1 MRPAPEENDMLLKGK
16 KALVTGGARGIGRE
30 IVLAYLRE
38 GATVYYVDMA
48 EGDSLAEYQ
57 KLAAGNG
64 EKVVFKQCNVTDEA
78 AVKAVVD
85 EMAKTEGAIDI
96 VVNNAGITRDG
107 LLMRMSTQDWDD
119 VININLKSAFLVCRA
134 VVRTMMGQRSG
145 SIINMASIV
154 GIIGNPGQFNY
165 CASKAGM
172 IGLTKSL
179 AKEVGS
185 RNVRVNAIAPGFIV
199 SPMTDKLNDEQ
210 KKVMLDQIPV
220 GRFGDPSEI
229 AKVCVFL
236 ASDLSSYV
244 TGEEIKVTGGLGM

>member
-1 MRPAPEENDMLLKGK
+1 MLLKGK
-16 KALVTGGARGIGRE
+16 KALVTGGSRGIGRE
-30 IVLAYLRE
+30 IVLAFLKE
-38 GATVYYVDMA
+38 GATVYYVDLA
-48 EGDSLAEYQ
+48 QGDSFDEYQ
-57 KLAAGNG
+57 KLAAANG
-64 EKVVFKQCNVTDEA
+64 GKAVYLNGNVTDENA
-78 AVKAVVD
+78 VNALVDEFVKA
-85 EMAKTEGAIDI
+85 EGSIDI

-119 VININLKSAFLVCRA
+119 VLNINLKSAFLVCRA
-134 VVRTMMGQRSG
+134 VIRPMIRQRGG

-154 GIIGNPGQFNY
+154 GIMGNPGQFNY

-179 AKEVGS
+179 AREVGGK
-185 RNVRVNAIAPGFIV
+185 NIRVNAIAPGFIV
-199 SPMTDKLNDEQ
+199 SPMTDKLNEEQ

-220 GRFGDPSEI
+220 SRFGEPAEV

-236 ASDLSSYV
+236 ASDLASYV

>member
-1 MRPAPEENDMLLKGK
+1 MAK
-16 KALVTGGARGIGRE
+16 TGA
-30 IVLAYLRE
+30 
-38 GATVYYVDMA
+38 
-48 EGDSLAEYQ
+48 
-57 KLAAGNG
+57 
-64 EKVVFKQCNVTDEA
+64 KVVFKQGNVTDETA
-78 AVKAVVD
+78 VNAIVDDMVKA
-85 EMAKTEGAIDI
+85 EETIDI

-134 VVRTMMGQRSG
+134 VIRPMIRQRGG

-154 GIIGNPGQFNY
+154 GIMGNPGQFNY

-179 AKEVGS
+179 AREVGGKS
-185 RNVRVNAIAPGFIV
+185 IRVNAIAPGFIV

-210 KKVMLDQIPV
+210 KKIMLDQIPM
-220 GRFGDPSEI
+220 GRFGEPAEV
-229 AKVCVFL
+229 AKLCLFL
-236 ASDLSSYV
+236 ASDLASYV

>member
-1 MRPAPEENDMLLKGK
+1 MLLQGK
-16 KALVTGGARGIGRE
+16 KALVTGGSRGIGRE

-38 GATVYYVDMA
+38 GATVYFVDIQQ
-48 EGDSLAEYQ
+48 GDSMPEYEALAKQ
-57 KLAAGNG
+57 TGA
-64 EKVVFKQCNVTDEA
+64 KVVFKQGNVTDET
-78 AVKAVVD
+78 AVNTIVD
-85 EMAKTEGAIDI
+85 EMAKAEGTIDI

-107 LLMRMSTQDWDD
+107 LLMRMATQDWDD
-119 VININLKSAFLVCRA
+119 VLNINLKSAFLICRA
-134 VVRTMMGQRSG
+134 VIRPMIRQKSG

-179 AKEVGS
+179 AREVGS
-185 RNVRVNAIAPGFIV
+185 KNIRVNAIAPGFIV

-210 KKVMLDQIPV
+210 KKVMLDQIPA
-220 GRFGDPSEI
+220 GRFGNPDEI

-236 ASDLSSYV
+236 ASDLASYV
-244 TGEEIKVTGGLGM
+244 SGEEIKVTGGLGM

>member
-1 MRPAPEENDMLLKGK
+1 MLLKGK
-16 KALVTGGARGIGRE
+16 KALVTGGSRGIGRE
-30 IVLAYLRE
+30 IVLAFLNQ
-38 GATVYYVDMA
+38 GATVYYVDLA
-48 EGDSLAEYQ
+48 QGDSFDEYQ
-57 KLAAGNG
+57 KVAAASGC
-64 EKVVFKQCNVTDEA
+64 KAVFKQGNVTDET
-78 AVKAVVD
+78 AVNAIVD
-85 EMAKTEGAIDI
+85 EMAKEEGAIDI

-119 VININLKSAFLVCRA
+119 VLNINLKSAFLVSRA
-134 VVRTMMGQRSG
+134 VIRPMIRQRSG

-154 GIIGNPGQFNY
+154 GIMGNPGQFNY

-172 IGLTKSL
+172 IGITKSL
-179 AKEVGS
+179 AREVGS
-185 RNVRVNAIAPGFIV
+185 KNIRVNAIAPGFIV

-236 ASDLSSYV
+236 GSDLSSYV

>member
-1 MRPAPEENDMLLKGK
+1 MLLQGK
-16 KALVTGGARGIGRE
+16 KALVTGGSRGIGRE

-38 GATVYYVDMA
+38 GATVYFVDIQQ
-48 EGDSLAEYQ
+48 GDSMGEYEALAN
-57 KLAAGNG
+57 KTGA
-64 EKVVFKQCNVTDEA
+64 KVVFKQGNVTDETA
-78 AVKAVVD
+78 VNTIVDDMVKA
-85 EMAKTEGAIDI
+85 EGNIDI

-107 LLMRMSTQDWDD
+107 LLMRMATQDWDD
-119 VININLKSAFLVCRA
+119 VLNINLKSAFLICRA
-134 VVRTMMGQRSG
+134 VIRPMIRQKSG

-179 AKEVGS
+179 AREVGS
-185 RNVRVNAIAPGFIV
+185 KNIRVNAIAPGFIV

-210 KKVMLDQIPV
+210 KKVMLDQIPA
-220 GRFGDPSEI
+220 GRFGNPDEI

-236 ASDLSSYV
+236 ASDLASYV
-244 TGEEIKVTGGLGM
+244 SGEEIKVTGGLGM

>member
-1 MRPAPEENDMLLKGK
+1 MLLKGK
-16 KALVTGGARGIGRE
+16 KALVTGGSRGIGRE
-30 IVLAYLRE
+30 IVLAFLKE
-38 GATVYYVDMA
+38 GATVYYVDLA
-48 EGDSLAEYQ
+48 QGDSFDEYK
-57 KLAAGNG
+57 KLAAANG
-64 EKVVFKQCNVTDEA
+64 GKAVYLNGNVTDENA
-78 AVKAVVD
+78 VNALVDEFVKA
-85 EMAKTEGAIDI
+85 EGSIDI

-119 VININLKSAFLVCRA
+119 VLNINLKSAFLVCRA
-134 VVRTMMGQRSG
+134 VIRPMIRQRGG

-154 GIIGNPGQFNY
+154 GIMGNPGQFNY

-179 AKEVGS
+179 AREVGGK
-185 RNVRVNAIAPGFIV
+185 NIRVNAIAPGFIV
-199 SPMTDKLNDEQ
+199 SPMTDKLNEEQ

-220 GRFGDPSEI
+220 SRFGEPAEV

-236 ASDLSSYV
+236 ASDLASYV